1 MQRNVHLIPYS
12 ESLPSPRVSLPPHT
26 AQAGPY
32 RTSKLRWLPAGTPEK
47 RASPSFLRHG
57 VGGGGGLGGVGDN
70 RDGGW
75 GRWRWPLGLR
85 QPLHPAAQT
94 AEMEISEGSGGREL
108 GRRGRGGRQCRG
120 GRSRSTRTGRGEMGW
135 SCRVGEFV
143 ERDCW
148 GGWRELAEE
157 RAGAEVGVWGREPGP
172 RRVSG
177 SPGTGAVGR
186 GGGQPFLALRQL
198 PPSPDVFA
206 QTCPLPLASSRG
218 AQWETQPW
226 FNRAKR

>member
-1 MQRNVHLIPYS
+1 MQRNVHLIRP
-12 ESLPSPRVSLPPHT
+12 PKVSPPPACPFHPI
-26 AQAGPY
+26 AAHAGPY

-57 VGGGGGLGGVGDN
+57 VGGGGGPGGVGDN
-70 RDGGW
+70 RDRGW
-75 GRWRWPLGLR
+75 GRWRWPLGLQ

-94 AEMEISEGSGGREL
+94 AEMEIGEGSGGREL

-120 GRSRSTRTGRGEMGW
+120 GRSRSKRTGRGEMGW
-135 SCRVGEFV
+135 SCWVGEFV
-143 ERDCW
+143 GRNCC

-157 RAGAEVGVWGREPGP
+157 LAGAEVGVWGREPELW
-172 RRVSG
+172 RVSG
-177 SPGTGAVGR
+177 GPGTGAVGR
-186 GGGQPFLALRQL
+186 GGGPPFLALCQF

-206 QTCPLPLASSRG
+206 QASPSPQQ
-218 AQWETQPW
+218 AQGGTVGNTTL